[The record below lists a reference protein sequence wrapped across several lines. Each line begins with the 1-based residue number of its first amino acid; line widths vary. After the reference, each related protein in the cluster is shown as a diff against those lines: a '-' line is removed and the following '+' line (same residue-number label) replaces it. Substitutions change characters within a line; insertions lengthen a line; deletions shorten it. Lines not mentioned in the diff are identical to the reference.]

1 MNKSLDYEIRLHS
14 FNAIEQKFCMF
25 KMVSCFEPKFELF
38 WRVFFPLKRKLLH
51 STSSRLQDLY
61 LNSIFVL
68 FLLFLCSIFSIFVLS
83 LFYLYSIFVLSLF
96 YLCIRN
102 FYLFFIFFS
111 SLCYLY
117 LISIFEFKLLS
128 CMKVPA
134 TIGS

>member
-1 MNKSLDYEIRLHS
+1 
-14 FNAIEQKFCMF
+14 MF
-25 KMVSCFEPKFELF
+25 KMSSCFEPKFELF
-38 WRVFFPLKRKLLH
+38 LRVFFSLKRRLLN
-51 STSSRLQDLY
+51 STSFRLQDLY

-68 FLLFLCSIFSIFVLS
+68 SLLFLCSIFFYLCWIIVVCLSYLYLIFIFALNCSVLSMFFLCIISISVLS
-83 LFYLYSIFVLSLF
+83 LYNLYFCS
-96 YLCIRN
+96 
-102 FYLFFIFFS
+102 IFFS